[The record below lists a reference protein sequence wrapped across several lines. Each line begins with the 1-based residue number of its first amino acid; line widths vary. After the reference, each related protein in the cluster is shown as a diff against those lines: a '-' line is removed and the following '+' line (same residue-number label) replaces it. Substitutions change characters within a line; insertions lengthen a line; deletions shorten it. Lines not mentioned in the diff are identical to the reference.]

1 MNWNQSSLCD
11 LVLLIF
17 LCSFCSI
24 WALDILLHFHNYV
37 LVWDLIYYHLQ
48 SRTKSSNLLKIK
60 TIMLEKLLDMGQL
73 SALVMSW
80 LEFQL
85 KAHHWVQLCY
95 LISMDYNLRKMQGFR
110 SKMVTILMKECENVF
125 GIAYC
130 FLLGQLRSFK

>member
-37 LVWDLIYYHLQ
+37 LVWNLIYYHLQ

-95 LISMDYNLRKMQGFR
+95 LISMDPNWEKSKASKVNGNHNNEKVFENL
-110 SKMVTILMKECENVF
+110 F
-125 GIAYC
+125 GNAYC
-130 FLLGQLRSFK
+130 F